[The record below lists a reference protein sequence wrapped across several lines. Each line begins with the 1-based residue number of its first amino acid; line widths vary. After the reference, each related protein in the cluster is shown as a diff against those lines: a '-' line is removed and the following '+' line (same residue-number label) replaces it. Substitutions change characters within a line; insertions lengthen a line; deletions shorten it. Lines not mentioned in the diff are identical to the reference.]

1 VADRYWET
9 WLEYRPTDAT
19 LHGDHRHDDRI
30 EDVSVDA
37 EARQRASWLELRA
50 AVDTIDPAGLDP
62 AERVTQQLLRA
73 ELTQAV
79 EAIDVREIELRY
91 DQNTGFHAELL
102 VIAPQVQAPTP
113 ESARAL
119 LQRYRQIPTLLG
131 QVVDRLRA
139 GLEAGRTPARI
150 NIERSLNQI
159 DKYLASPLETDP
171 FTTFPGPPGW
181 DGEGAWRAELAAV
194 ARDEIRPAFARYR
207 EFFAA
212 GLLPAGRPHERA
224 GLRWMADGP
233 ALYDH
238 FVRKHTTLGG
248 SRRPDQGDTPCPP
261 GLGGSRRPDQGDTPC
276 PPGVDDL
283 TSDEIHQIGL
293 AELDRLA
300 GEYADIGGRL
310 FGTTDRAEI
319 FDRLRSDP
327 ELRYAS
333 GDEIMDDA
341 HRYLATATAA
351 MGDWFGRLPVTPCRI
366 TPIPAAVA
374 EDMPVAYYFPPANDR
389 SRPGMYFVN
398 TADPGHKNRFETASV
413 AYHEAIPGHHLQLAI
428 ATELDGVP
436 AFQRLSLGNTAY
448 VEGWGLY
455 AERLAGEMGL
465 YSDDLERIGML
476 AADSWRSCRL
486 VVDTGLHALGW
497 GRREAI
503 DFMAANAP
511 VSIGEVEVEVDR
523 YIGMPGQ
530 ALAYKIGQREI
541 FRLREAA
548 RARLG
553 ERFDIKAF
561 HDVVLGSSSVSL
573 PVLRQLVD
581 DWVAATA

>member
-1 VADRYWET
+1 MSDSSSALRALADRFWEAF
-9 WLEYRPTDAT
+9 LEYRPTDAT
-19 LHGDHRHDDRI
+19 LHGDHRYDDRI

-37 EARQRASWLELRA
+37 EAHQRATWLELRA
-50 AVDTIDPAGLDP
+50 AVDGIDAAGLDP
-62 AERVTQQLLRA
+62 AERVTRKLLRA
-73 ELTQAV
+73 ELIQAV

-91 DQNTGFHAELL
+91 DQNTGFHAGLL
-102 VIAPQVQAPTP
+102 VIAPQIQAPTP

-131 QVVDRLRA
+131 QVTDRLRA
-139 GLEAGRTPARI
+139 GLAAGRTPARI

-159 DKYLASPLETDP
+159 DKYLASPLLTDP

-181 DGEGAWRAELAAV
+181 GGEGAWRAELAAV

-212 GLLPAGRPHERA
+212 QLLPAGRPHERA
-224 GLRWMADGP
+224 GLRWMTEGP

-238 FVRKHTTLGG
+238 FVRQHTT
-248 SRRPDQGDTPCPP
+248 
-261 GLGGSRRPDQGDTPC
+261 
-276 PPGVDDL
+276 VDDL
-283 TSDEIHQIGL
+283 TADQIHQIGL
-293 AELDRLA
+293 AELDRLT

-310 FGTTDRAEI
+310 FGATDQAEI

-327 ELRYAS
+327 KLRYAS

-351 MGDWFGRLPVTPCRI
+351 MVDWFGRLPVTPCQI

-428 ATELDGVP
+428 ATELDRVP

-455 AERLAGEMGL
+455 AERLAAEMGL

-497 GRREAI
+497 GRQRAI

-511 VSIGEVEVEVDR
+511 VSVGEIEVEVDR

-530 ALAYKIGQREI
+530 VLAYKIGQREI
-541 FRLREAA
+541 FRLRDAA
-548 RARLG
+548 QHRLG
-553 ERFDIKAF
+553 DRFDIRAF

-573 PVLRQLVD
+573 PVLRNLVE
-581 DWVAATA
+581 DWIQSTA

>member
-1 VADRYWET
+1 MGDPSQALRAAADRYWEAL
-9 WLEYRPTDAT
+9 LEFRPTDAT
-19 LHGDHRHDDRI
+19 LHGDHRYDDRI
-30 EDVSVDA
+30 EDVSIDA
-37 EARQRASWLELRA
+37 DARKRATWLELRA
-50 AVDTIDPAGLDP
+50 AVDAVDPAGLH
-62 AERVTQQLLRA
+62 AAGRVTRQLLRT

-91 DQNTGFHAELL
+91 DQNTGFHAGLL
-102 VIAPQVQAPTP
+102 VVAPQVKAPTP

-119 LQRYRQIPTLLG
+119 LQRYRQIPTLLD
-131 QVVDRLRA
+131 QVVGRLRS
-139 GLEAGRTPARI
+139 GLDAGRTPARI

-171 FTTFPGPPGW
+171 FTTFPGPPDW
-181 DGEGAWRAELAAV
+181 DGEAAWRVELAGV
-194 ARDEIRPAFARYR
+194 ARDHIRPAFGRYR
-207 EFFAA
+207 DFFASE
-212 GLLPAGRPHERA
+212 LLPAGRPHERA
-224 GLRWMADGP
+224 GLGWMADGP
-233 ALYDH
+233 ALYEY

-248 SRRPDQGDTPCPP
+248 SHRPDQGGTPCPP
-261 GLGGSRRPDQGDTPC
+261 GAE
-276 PPGVDDL
+276 DL
-283 TSDEIHQIGL
+283 TAEEIHQIGL
-293 AELDRLA
+293 AELDRLT

-310 FGTTDRAEI
+310 FGTTELAEI

-327 ELRYAS
+327 QLRYAD
-333 GDEIMDDA
+333 GDEIMADA
-341 HRYLATATAA
+341 RRYLAAATAV
-351 MGDWFGRLPVTPCRI
+351 MGDWFGRLPETPCEI

-374 EDMPVAYYFPPANDR
+374 EDMPMAYYFPPANDG

-455 AERLAGEMGL
+455 AERLAAEMGL
-465 YSDDLERIGML
+465 YTDDLERIGML

-497 GRREAI
+497 GRQQAI

-511 VSIGEVEVEVDR
+511 VSVAEVEVEVDR

-530 ALAYKIGQREI
+530 ALAYKVGQREI

-553 ERFDIKAF
+553 DRFDIKAF

-573 PVLRQLVD
+573 PVLRNLVD
-581 DWVAATA
+581 DWIAAGG